1 MKLYRLGVKVWLG
14 GKMKDIFE
22 YTSYRQYIADF
33 YAERKVKSAFTWR
46 EFAKLAQFSS
56 SVHLKY
62 VSEGRFNLGEDAVER
77 VARSMGLAG
86 TRLDYFRAM
95 VEFDHAGTDNVK
107 KEIFGKMLSIAKQS
121 NARVIEG
128 DAFRYFD
135 SWKNPVLRELAP
147 AMPGAKPLA
156 LARACRPK
164 VSAAEVSES
173 LNFLVKANLLAKD
186 AEGNYVQTDKFVTT
200 GPMEAA
206 PVAIR
211 GLHRQM
217 GEIALETIEGVPQD
231 ERHFS
236 GVTLGITRKAYD
248 EIVAEIDACRKKIIA
263 IATRENET
271 DEVYRLN
278 FQFFP
283 MTNKQG
289 LNKKG

>member
-1 MKLYRLGVKVWLG
+1 
-14 GKMKDIFE
+14 MKDVFE
-22 YTSYRQYIADF
+22 YTGYRQYIADF

-46 EFAKLAQFSS
+46 EFARMTGFSS

-77 VARSMGLAG
+77 VAKAMGLAG
-86 TRLDYFRAM
+86 NRLEYFRAM
-95 VEFDHAGTDNVK
+95 VEFDHAVTDNVK
-107 KEIFGKMLSIAKQS
+107 KEIFDRMLSIAKQS
-121 NARVIEG
+121 NAKVIEG

-156 LARACRPK
+156 LAHACRPK
-164 VSAAEVSES
+164 ISAAEVTES
-173 LNFLVKANLLAKD
+173 LNFLVKANLLSKD
-186 AEGNYVQTDKFVTT
+186 ADGNYVQTDKYVTA

-217 GEIALETIEGVPQD
+217 GEIALEAIEGVPQT

-236 GVTLGITRKAYD
+236 GVTLGITHHAYD
-248 EIVAEIDACRKKIIA
+248 EIIAVINDCRRKIIE
-263 IATRENET
+263 IATRDDST

-278 FQFFP
+278 IQFFP
-283 MTNKQG
+283 MTNKKG
-289 LNKKG
+289 FKKG

>member
-1 MKLYRLGVKVWLG
+1 
-14 GKMKDIFE
+14 MKDVFE
-22 YTSYRQYIADF
+22 YTGYRQYIADF

-46 EFAKLAQFSS
+46 EFARMAGFSS

-77 VARSMGLAG
+77 VAKAMGLSG
-86 TRLDYFRAM
+86 NRLEYFRAM
-95 VEFDHAGTDNVK
+95 VEFDHAVTDNIK
-107 KEIFGKMLSIAKQS
+107 KEIFERMLSIAKQS
-121 NARVIEG
+121 NAKVIEG

-135 SWKNPVLRELAP
+135 SWRNPVLRELAP

-156 LARACRPK
+156 LAKACRPK
-164 VSAAEVSES
+164 VTAAEVSES
-173 LNFLVKANLLAKD
+173 LNFLVKANLLLKD
-186 AEGNYVQTDKFVTT
+186 ANGNYVQTDKFVTT

-217 GEIALETIEGVPQD
+217 GEIALDTIEGVPQN

-236 GVTLGITRKAYD
+236 GVTLGITRNAYD
-248 EIVAEIDACRKKIIA
+248 KIVAELDACRRKIIE
-263 IATRENET
+263 IATAEDET

-278 FQFFP
+278 LQFFP

>member
-1 MKLYRLGVKVWLG
+1 
-14 GKMKDIFE
+14 MKDVFE
-22 YTSYRQYIADF
+22 YTGYRQYIADF

-46 EFAKLAQFSS
+46 EFARMTGFSS

-77 VARSMGLAG
+77 VAKAMGLG
-86 TRLDYFRAM
+86 GNRLEYFRAM
-95 VEFDHAGTDNVK
+95 VEFDHAVTDNVK
-107 KEIFGKMLSIAKQS
+107 KEIFDRMLSIAKQS
-121 NARVIEG
+121 NAKVIEG

-156 LARACRPK
+156 LAHACRPK
-164 VSAAEVSES
+164 ISAAEVTES
-173 LNFLVKANLLAKD
+173 LIFLVKANLLSKD
-186 AEGNYVQTDKFVTT
+186 ADGNYVQTDKYVTA

-217 GEIALETIEGVPQD
+217 GEIALEAIEGVPQT

-236 GVTLGITRKAYD
+236 GVTLGITHHAY
-248 EIVAEIDACRKKIIA
+248 RRKIIE
-263 IATRENET
+263 IATRDDST

-278 FQFFP
+278 IQFFP
-283 MTNKQG
+283 MTNKKG
-289 LNKKG
+289 FKKG

>member
-1 MKLYRLGVKVWLG
+1 
-14 GKMKDIFE
+14 MKDVFE
-22 YTSYRQYIADF
+22 YTGYRQYIADF

-46 EFAKLAQFSS
+46 EFARMAGFSS

-62 VSEGRFNLGEDAVER
+62 VSEGRFNLGEEAVER
-77 VARSMGLAG
+77 VAKAMGLG
-86 TRLDYFRAM
+86 GNRLEYFRAM
-95 VEFDHAGTDNVK
+95 VAFDHAVTDNIK
-107 KEIFGKMLSIAKQS
+107 KEIFDRMLSIAKQS
-121 NARVIEG
+121 NAKVIEG

-164 VSAAEVSES
+164 ISAAEVSES
-173 LNFLVKANLLAKD
+173 LNFLVKANLLSKD
-186 AEGNYVQTDKFVTT
+186 ADGNYVQTDKYVTA

-217 GEIALETIEGVPQD
+217 GEIALEAIEGVPQS

-236 GVTLGITRKAYD
+236 GVTLGITRSAYD
-248 EIVAEIDACRKKIIA
+248 EIIAVIDDCRRKIIE
-263 IATRENET
+263 IATRDDST

-278 FQFFP
+278 MQFFP

-289 LNKKG
+289 LKK